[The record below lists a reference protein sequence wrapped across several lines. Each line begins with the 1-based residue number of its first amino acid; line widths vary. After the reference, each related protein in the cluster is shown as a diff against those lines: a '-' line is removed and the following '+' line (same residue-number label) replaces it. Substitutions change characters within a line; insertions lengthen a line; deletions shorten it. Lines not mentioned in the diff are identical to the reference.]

1 MKTQN
6 NNLSKIF
13 IGLVL
18 CVCVSCS
25 DWTELEAEFE
35 ENLTEPN
42 KTEEY
47 YESLRAYKQS
57 DHRLSFAW
65 IGNISGGGSYLEK
78 SYFGL
83 PDSLDIVSIWQ
94 GSKSD
99 KYWEELR
106 WCQQKLGTKFLRC
119 KFASKVPDEYGWTEY
134 NPANPE
140 TEPEK
145 YAIMEKAIQA
155 YANDVCDEI
164 YENGLDGLDIDYEP
178 TVGGPE
184 ARGNLAAH
192 KITMEIW
199 IKELGKRLG
208 PQSGT
213 EKILAIDGE
222 ISNAKLKNLGK
233 YFNYFISQAYN
244 SSSCT
249 SLDSRVR
256 QVISNY
262 TGSTTDPISLEECV
276 RKMIVTANFESHAS
290 TGGITFRDREGNTM
304 NSLKGMALYQ
314 PYYQNEPIGGI
325 ERIAGFGAF
334 HLEYEYN
341 ISGKPGHYPYMREAI
356 QAANPAQK

>member
-1 MKTQN
+1 MKN
-6 NNLSKIF
+6 NYLLNILWGIT
-13 IGLVL
+13 L
-18 CVCVSCS
+18 CSLTACS
-25 DWTELEAEFE
+25 DWTDLEAKFE
-35 ENLTEPN
+35 ENLTVSN

-47 YESLRAYKQS
+47 YEALRAYKKS
-57 DHRLSFAW
+57 EHRLSFAW
-65 IGNISGGGSYLEK
+65 IGNISHGGVDLEK
-78 SYFGL
+78 SYLGM

-94 GSKSD
+94 GLQSD
-99 KYWEELR
+99 KYWAELR

-134 NPANPE
+134 NPADPE

-184 ARGNLAAH
+184 AKGNLAAH
-192 KITMEIW
+192 QITMEIW

-222 ISNAKLKNLGK
+222 INNTKLKNLGK
-233 YFNYFISQAYN
+233 YFNYFISQAYG
-244 SSSCT
+244 SSSCI

-262 TGSTTDPISLEECV
+262 TSSTTDPISLEECV
-276 RKMIVTANFESHAS
+276 RKMIVTENFESKAS
-290 TGGITFRDREGNTM
+290 TGGVTFRDREGNTM

-314 PYYQNEPIGGI
+314 PYYQNEPIEGI

-341 ISGKPGHYPYMREAI
+341 VAGKSGHYPYMREAI
-356 QAANPAQK
+356 QATNPATK